1 MQRRPF
7 GHGAGKTHSAARG
20 AAGRIRW
27 IAHRLESFVDVSGGR
42 RIDRGHQRY
51 RLSIERR
58 TRDQPAG
65 HRARRHFPAR
75 RSGQAHRW
83 CPKARAEPQAGLARY
98 AGHPMTTA
106 QWSIAMQAQLQI
118 RVNRKA
124 FNDRVILDN
133 VRLELRAGEIVALI
147 GPSGCGKST
156 LLRIA
161 AGLERDY
168 FGEVRLEDVPVLEPV
183 STMGIM
189 FQEPRLLPWLNVA
202 DNVTFNTPHSK
213 QGRER
218 AHALLDEVGLREF
231 AGAFPKQLSGGMTQR
246 VALARALFRE
256 PAVLLLDEP
265 FSAVDALTRIILQD
279 LLL

>member
-1 MQRRPF
+1 
-7 GHGAGKTHSAARG
+7 
-20 AAGRIRW
+20 
-27 IAHRLESFVDVSGGR
+27 
-42 RIDRGHQRY
+42 
-51 RLSIERR
+51 
-58 TRDQPAG
+58 
-65 HRARRHFPAR
+65 
-75 RSGQAHRW
+75 
-83 CPKARAEPQAGLARY
+83 
-98 AGHPMTTA
+98 MTTA

-124 FNDRVILDN
+124 FNDRVILDD

-183 STMGIM
+183 STIGIM

-218 AHALLDEVGLREF
+218 AHALLDEVGLRDF
-231 AGAFPKQLSGGMTQR
+231 ADALPKQLSGGMTQR

-279 LLL
+279 LLLEVARRRRTTVLLVTHDVEEALFLADRVVVMRRMPGTPFPEIVNLRAPRQRADALLAPLRHAVLDRLRGTEMVENASGPYGLGSSDATQLLRETGTV